1 MLNLMAKGSSLS
13 NVLLVAFKV
22 SVNTV
27 ATTGNAFLPKN
38 TLMRT
43 FSSGKS
49 ILLIS
54 CPLDVQYKNAECLPA
69 KFFL

>member
-1 MLNLMAKGSSLS
+1 MAKGSSLS

-22 SVNTV
+22 SVNTA
-27 ATTGNAFLPKN
+27 ATTENAFLPKN

-49 ILLIS
+49 ILLIN
-54 CPLDVQYKNAECLPA
+54 CPLDVQHKNSECLPA